1 MFAALPCLAIYDK
14 DGFLSLQIRDFLI
27 LFQPF

>member
-1 MFAALPCLAIYDK
+1 LAIYDK